1 MVIISDIKQI
11 ERPNF
16 YIFLCQ
22 FCRTSFAAGTG
33 KRIREALSSAPAPAM
48 AYKGIHK
55 VKLKNAL
62 NEKRKKL
69 RGFSYSKSM
78 ANFEAFC
85 GSFSLS
91 TNLLFL
97 KSVPPALK
105 MAIFSQSHKKP
116 ALHQSNFYTLQNRTV
131 QGQGL
136 TVCRYLS
143 DFCI

>member
-69 RGFSYSKSM
+69 LTWVFFFYKYGRFWSVSPDKTIDLKPLFFWRVGSYISLAHLYFHSLLLLGNFFFSSRYQ
-78 ANFEAFC
+78 
-85 GSFSLS
+85 
-91 TNLLFL
+91 NLR
-97 KSVPPALK
+97 
-105 MAIFSQSHKKP
+105 
-116 ALHQSNFYTLQNRTV
+116 N
-131 QGQGL
+131 
-136 TVCRYLS
+136 VCEH
-143 DFCI
+143 

>member
-33 KRIREALSSAPAPAM
+33 KRIREALSSALAPAM

-69 RGFSYSKSM
+69 RGFSFSINM
-78 ANFEAFC
+78 ADFEVFRRTKQLI
-85 GSFSLS
+85 S
-91 TNLLFL
+91 NLFFL
-97 KSVPPALK
+97 KSGVLYKFGTFVLSFPLT
-105 MAIFSQSHKKP
+105 FRQF
-116 ALHQSNFYTLQNRTV
+116 LFFLQIPK
-131 QGQGL
+131 
-136 TVCRYLS
+136 S
-143 DFCI
+143 